1 MLSRLDHTDVK
12 SCIFVGFVVVKGEA
26 SFLAQKVE
34 GFLRGGREACAGSDP
49 GPAGGDMWF
58 RRQGAGGN
66 TEVCEH
72 EQNEHTSSHF
82 HENDKSF
89 LLQPSLFCP

>member
-1 MLSRLDHTDVK
+1 MWRVVFLLV
-12 SCIFVGFVVVKGEA
+12 FVVVKSEA

-49 GPAGGDMWF
+49 GPAGGDTWF